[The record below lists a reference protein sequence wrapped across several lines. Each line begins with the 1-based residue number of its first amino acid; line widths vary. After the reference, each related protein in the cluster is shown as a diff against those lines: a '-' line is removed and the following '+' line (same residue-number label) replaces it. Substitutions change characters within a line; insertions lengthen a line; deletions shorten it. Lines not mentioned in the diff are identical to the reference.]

1 MIEKLADT
9 PLLFQPGDR
18 MVYSVA
24 VDIQGYLIEKWTGK
38 DLGEFLAERLFNP
51 LGMDQTMAWVPPNK
65 ADLLASVYTH
75 NDGKRTVFNG
85 PLATNHF
92 RAPGGFSGGGQLI
105 STADDYWLFAQM
117 LLNGGEFDGKRYLSS
132 RTVDF
137 MTRDSL
143 DVPIELPYPGASWGL
158 NFAVYPSPA
167 EANYPV
173 SAGEYFWAGVASTTF
188 WNDPEEDL
196 VVIMLTQYMP
206 FNDMHFRDLM
216 HRLVHAALID

>member
-1 MIEKLADT
+1 
-9 PLLFQPGDR
+9 
-18 MVYSVA
+18 
-24 VDIQGYLIEKWTGK
+24 
-38 DLGEFLAERLFNP
+38 
-51 LGMDQTMAWVPPNK
+51 
-65 ADLLASVYTH
+65 
-75 NDGKRTVFNG
+75 
-85 PLATNHF
+85 
-92 RAPGGFSGGGQLI
+92 
-105 STADDYWLFAQM
+105 M
-117 LLNGGEFDGKRYLSS
+117 LLNGGEYEGKRYLSS

-143 DVPIELPYPGASWGL
+143 KVPIELPYPGASWGL

-167 EANYPV
+167 DVGYPV

-206 FNDMHFRDLM
+206 YNDMHFRDLM